1 MTFKVTATSQNLKK
15 IIFLPRLM
23 KFCILVAYKSLIKNL
38 NFGVNRCISGHVI
51 LQNKH
56 EIYKIGHISAIFK
69 DRDFWFGPKNSIK
82 SCVEHCTA
90 LGVIKC
96 ISGHVTAQ

>member
-1 MTFKVTATSQNLKK
+1 
-15 IIFLPRLM
+15 M
-23 KFCILVAYKSLIKNL
+23 KLCILVAYKFLIKK
-38 NFGVNRCISGHVI
+38 FKFWGQSVHFWSFDIK
-51 LQNKH
+51 KH

-82 SCVEHCTA
+82 ICAEHFTI

-96 ISGHVTAQ
+96 ISGHVTGHKKIVL